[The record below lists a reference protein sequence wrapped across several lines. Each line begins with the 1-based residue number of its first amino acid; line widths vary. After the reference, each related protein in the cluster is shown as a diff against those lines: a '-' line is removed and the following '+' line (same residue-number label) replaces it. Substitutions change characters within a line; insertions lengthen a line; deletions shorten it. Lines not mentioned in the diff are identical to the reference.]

1 MAPRKVNR
9 EIRTLEEEARLHA
22 VHKPGALVWVKIP
35 KRGRPSRKSNPKGD
49 GPYKV
54 LEELIGCRYSLDAS
68 PIHDDEYIV
77 SARHLYP
84 YEPEDEDLQDSRTN
98 LFQEGENDA
107 GASCQVLT
115 SASQDGPTKSSK
127 KRKTIVKPS
136 WDWVEDEGLQSKEKS
151 DPELNTRSR
160 SNDAVAHFSLAN
172 LEEAWQWLDRSMKIE
187 DDLC

>member
-115 SASQDGPTKSSK
+115 PLTKSSK

-187 DDLC
+187 DELC